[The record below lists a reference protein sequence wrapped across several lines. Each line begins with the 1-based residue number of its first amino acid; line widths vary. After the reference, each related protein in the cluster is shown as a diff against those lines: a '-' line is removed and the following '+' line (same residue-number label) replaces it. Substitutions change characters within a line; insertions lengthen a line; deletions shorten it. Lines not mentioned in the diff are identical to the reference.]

1 MPTSGYVLLMPGAG
15 DANPSGRRCENTYCS
30 SQQDEQGPLSYPDGS
45 QVGICSPNF
54 KFELGLV
61 EPNRTAIALD
71 RDLAD
76 V

>member
-1 MPTSGYVLLMPGAG
+1 MEGDASFRIVPVSRTNKDHCPTSMVQSLNFSL
-15 DANPSGRRCENTYCS
+15 
-30 SQQDEQGPLSYPDGS
+30 
-45 QVGICSPNF
+45 NF

>member
-1 MPTSGYVLLMPGAG
+1 MPGAG

-30 SQQDEQGPLSYPDGS
+30 SLQDEQGPLSYPDGS
-45 QVGICSPNF
+45 KLEFSPNF

-61 EPNRTAIALD
+61 EPNLTAIALD